1 MFLPDNCQCQISSIA
16 QGKAWAHRSRG
27 LIFVRWCRDMKNKFA
42 TFILLLVLVAGV
54 MAFVPID
61 QGNIE
66 SEPSMSVELN
76 STVFLAEME
85 NEVCASRSEIHTTT
99 SIKATKTEADQSE
112 ELPTVF
118 LMMLEDGVCASLSPI
133 ATTPRTSVQVD
144 DEKVKETESISREE
158 AAQGAEIG
166 VWYVQ
171 N

>member
-1 MFLPDNCQCQISSIA
+1 
-16 QGKAWAHRSRG
+16 
-27 LIFVRWCRDMKNKFA
+27 MKNKFA

-61 QGNIE
+61 QGIIE

-76 STVFLAEME
+76 STVFLVEME